1 MDMPSNV
8 MRYDA
13 MVRAIA
19 ECHAVDEVKD
29 LRDKAMA
36 LEIYQRQA
44 QNLEAERKACEVRLR
59 AERRCGEILN
69 AMRESGAMA
78 KPNPGKVNQFTS
90 EVRSHAA
97 TEPQKTLSDLGISKT
112 QSSRWQALD
121 RVPEHEFENAL
132 RDPGTKPTTTGI
144 LARTEP
150 EHRISSEALFIWGRL
165 RDLERE
171 GYFDKSAGYLMSTM
185 TDAMRADVQRL
196 IPLLSEWAQTLEEE
210 ISYEPA

>member
-1 MDMPSNV
+1 MEASLV
-8 MRYDA
+8 RYDA
-13 MVRAIA
+13 MVKAIA

-69 AMRESGAMA
+69 AMKEAGAMA
-78 KPNPGKVNQFTS
+78 KGTLKEGQQLPQ
-90 EVRSHAA
+90 SHAA
-97 TEPQKTLSDLGISKT
+97 TTESKTLADLGISKT
-112 QSSRWQALD
+112 QSSRWQALA

-132 RDPGTKPTTTGI
+132 RDPGTKPTTSGI

-171 GYFDKSAGYLMSTM
+171 GYFGKSAGYLMSTM

-210 ISYEPA
+210 ISYELA